1 MLNLKKIITQLDAD
15 VFHTLEEN
23 LIKTKADNFLF
34 LLRSYREDVLKDNQ
48 IIEKL
53 DISSNSL
60 YVLKSRLND
69 KIQEHLSG
77 GDIHQD
83 KNEVFRLLHSIPEI
97 CQTKPREV
105 SSSFLQKLEKDLM
118 RYDMHN
124 ELLVVYS
131 ALKKN
136 HLFSEKYFHYS
147 QLYNKHLAF
156 TVSLEKSEELLGN
169 FNRTL
174 GQYDFSRLPRTL
186 EQLLFLKKGIN
197 DHYALNPSRQ
207 IELIKNVMDIQLQ
220 IFCSQKGDVKSTE
233 ELIHDTY
240 KIINSLPESSPYR
253 SWLSVLDYLY
263 FEHFYRIGQTQK
275 AAEYFEKT
283 NHNIQ
288 HLLLM
293 SPVCLVAQFLVS
305 RICYAQEQNKIELLL
320 EETSE
325 ILSDPED
332 KHAQILLGI
341 YHATLLYYQAKYKEA
356 CGRLNAILNI
366 NSFKDYFHINTEI
379 KLMLSYFYILQK
391 EYDMADSILKNIYRK
406 IKSEQLEN
414 YQNVLDLIKVFG
426 EDIKNR
432 SQKPS
437 SKQKDNFTLFLAR
450 NTNGTRI
457 LSHLV
462 FELKKRLG

>member
-1 MLNLKKIITQLDAD
+1 MLNLKKIISHLDSQ
-15 VFHTLEEN
+15 VYQSLEEN
-23 LIKTKADNFLF
+23 LIKNKADNFLF
-34 LLRSYREDVLKDNQ
+34 LLRSYRENNLKDSQ
-48 IIEKL
+48 IIETL

-83 KNEVFRLLHSIPEI
+83 KNEVFRLLHSIPEM

-105 SSSFLQKLEKDLM
+105 SSTFLQKLEKDLM

-186 EQLLFLKKGIN
+186 ENLLFLKKGIN
-197 DHYALNPSRQ
+197 DHFALNPSRQ
-207 IELIKNVMDIQLQ
+207 IELIRNIMDIQLQ
-220 IFCSQKGDVKSTE
+220 VFCNQKGETKSTE
-233 ELIHDTY
+233 ELIQDTY
-240 KIINSLPESSPYR
+240 KIVQSLPESSPYR
-253 SWLSVLDYLY
+253 SWSAILDYLF
-263 FEHFYRIGQTQK
+263 FEHYYRIGQTQK
-275 AAEYFEKT
+275 AAQYFEKT
-283 NHNIQ
+283 NANVQ

-293 SPVCLVAQFLVS
+293 SPVCLVSQFLVS
-305 RICYAQEQNKIELLL
+305 RICYAQDQKLIDQIKNEPAEY
-320 EETSE
+320 
-325 ILSDPED
+325 LSDPED
-332 KHAQILLGI
+332 SYTQIMLGI
-341 YHATLLYYQAKYKEA
+341 HHATLLYYQGKYKEA
-356 CGRLNAILNI
+356 SARLNSILNV

-379 KLMLSYFYILQK
+379 KLMLSYLY
-391 EYDMADSILKNIYRK
+391 
-406 IKSEQLEN
+406 
-414 YQNVLDLIKVFG
+414 
-426 EDIKNR
+426 
-432 SQKPS
+432 
-437 SKQKDNFTLFLAR
+437 
-450 NTNGTRI
+450 
-457 LSHLV
+457 
-462 FELKKRLG
+462 

>member
-1 MLNLKKIITQLDAD
+1 MLNLKKIISHLDSQ
-15 VFHTLEEN
+15 VYESLEEN
-23 LIKTKADNFLF
+23 LIKNKADNFLF
-34 LLRSYREDVLKDNQ
+34 LLRSYRENNLKDDQ

-83 KNEVFRLLHSIPEI
+83 KNEVFRLLHSIPEM

-105 SSSFLQKLEKDLM
+105 SSTFLQKLEKDLM

-174 GQYDFSRLPRTL
+174 GQYDFSRLSRTL
-186 EQLLFLKKGIN
+186 ENLMFLKKGIN
-197 DHYALNPSRQ
+197 DHFALNPSRQ
-207 IELIKNVMDIQLQ
+207 IELIRNIMDIQLQ
-220 IFCSQKGDVKSTE
+220 VFCNQKGETKSTE
-233 ELIHDTY
+233 ELIQDTY
-240 KIINSLPESSPYR
+240 KIVQSLPESSPYR
-253 SWLSVLDYLY
+253 SWSAVLDYLF
-263 FEHFYRIGQTQK
+263 FEHYYRIGQTQK
-275 AAEYFEKT
+275 AAQYFDKT
-283 NHNIQ
+283 NSCVQ
-288 HLLLM
+288 QLLLM
-293 SPVCLVAQFLVS
+293 GPVCLVSQFLVS
-305 RICYAQEQNKIELLL
+305 RICYAQEQKLIDKIKDEPI
-320 EETSE
+320 EY
-325 ILSDPED
+325 LSDPED
-332 KHAQILLGI
+332 YYTQIMLGI
-341 YHATLLYYQAKYKEA
+341 HHATILYYQGKFKEA
-356 CGRLNAILNI
+356 STRLNSILNV

-379 KLMLSYFYILQK
+379 KLMLSYLYILQK
-391 EYDMADSILKNIYRK
+391 EYDLADSILKNIYRK
-406 IKSEQLEN
+406 IKSEQLDS
-414 YQNVLDLIKVFG
+414 YQNILDLIKVFG
-426 EDIKNR
+426 DDIKTMGG
-432 SQKPS
+432 KPS
-437 SKQKDNFTLFLAR
+437 AKQKDNFTLFLAR
-450 NTNGTRI
+450 NTNGH
-457 LSHLV
+457 SVMKQLV

>member
-1 MLNLKKIITQLDAD
+1 MLNLKKIITQLDPE
-15 VFHTLEEN
+15 VFQTLEEN
-23 LIKTKADNFLF
+23 LIKNKADNFLF
-34 LLRSYREDVLKDNQ
+34 LLRSYRENVLKDQQ

-83 KNEVFRLLHSIPEI
+83 KNEVFRLLHSIPEM
-97 CQTKPREV
+97 CQSKPREV

-147 QLYNKHLAF
+147 QLYNKHLAY

-169 FNRTL
+169 FSRTL
-174 GQYDFSRLPRTL
+174 GQYDFSRSPRTL

-220 IFCSQKGDVKSTE
+220 IFCNQKGEVKSTE
-233 ELIHDTY
+233 ELIQDTY
-240 KIINSLPESSPYR
+240 KILNSLPDSSPYR
-253 SWLSVLDYLY
+253 SWASVLDYLY
-263 FEHFYRIGQTQK
+263 FEHFFRIGQTQK
-275 AAEYFEKT
+275 AAQYFEKT
-283 NHNIQ
+283 NQTVQ

-293 SPVCLVAQFLVS
+293 SPVCLVAQVLIS
-305 RICYAQEQNKIELLL
+305 RICYAQEQNQMDLLL
-320 EETSE
+320 DEKFE

-332 KHAQILLGI
+332 KYAQILLGI
-341 YHATLLYYQAKYKEA
+341 YHATLLLYKGQYKEA
-356 CGRLNAILNI
+356 SSRLNSILNI
-366 NSFKDYFHINTEI
+366 NSFKDYFHVNTEI
-379 KLMLSYFYILQK
+379 KLMLSYLYILQK
-391 EYDMADSILKNIYRK
+391 EYDLADSILKNIYRK
-406 IKSEQLEN
+406 IKSEQLDS

-426 EDIKNR
+426 DDIKNR
-432 SQKPS
+432 SQRPTA
-437 SKQKDNFTLFLAR
+437 KQKDNFTLFLAR
-450 NTNGTRI
+450 NNNGTRI